1 MSNIRTMPGLR
12 DRAEP
17 AKPCEELIAILRDTL
32 ARAEAG
38 ELQSFIGTGF
48 LADGGR
54 LAVWAD
60 NHENY
65 YEMLGALVA
74 LRDEYVGRHPS

>member
-1 MSNIRTMPGLR
+1 MPGLR

-17 AKPCEELIAILRDTL
+17 GKPCEELIAVLRETL

-38 ELQSFIGTGF
+38 ELESFIGTGF

-60 NHENY
+60 NHDNF

-74 LRDEYVGRHPS
+74 LQSEFNDRHPNTKGTP